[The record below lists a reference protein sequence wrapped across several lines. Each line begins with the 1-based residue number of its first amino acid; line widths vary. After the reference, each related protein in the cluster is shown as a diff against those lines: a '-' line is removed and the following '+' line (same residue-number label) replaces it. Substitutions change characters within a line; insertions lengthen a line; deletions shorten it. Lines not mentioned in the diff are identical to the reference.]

1 VGRTAVASGVDTDER
16 QEPVNAGNWIALL
29 AVVASILL
37 TVGGWSVGHLLTRL
51 RAADTLVA
59 TQRDII
65 DDLKRQVFQL
75 AITAEITAKFFDQLP
90 RQPTNRE
97 GQA

>member
-1 VGRTAVASGVDTDER
+1 MN
-16 QEPVNAGNWIALL
+16 PGNWIALL
-29 AVVASILL
+29 AVVSSILL

-75 AITAEITAKFFDQLP
+75 NVTAEITAKFFDQLP
-90 RQPTNRE
+90 RQATRKGPE
-97 GQA
+97 